1 MRCWRGCLPP
11 QQREDVPL
19 AVADRDHPRARAG
32 PAQLHSLLEPFHP
45 ALALLAPDPL
55 RYRLEHFQARPRPQP
70 VHPQG
75 TPPLR
80 QRQARMHEKSVRR
93 PRSPADRA
101 QPLRALAQPLVVQR
115 RGVLHQQYRRFQGA
129 ALGHGLAV
137 RLQDVVHRH
146 ARARQQPVRRVPV
159 VALGKHRRQVRARTA
174 VPRLAHDKQQRPH
187 ARVKVVRPRELAH
200 APVLAGPPPRQEG
213 TEMHSQ
219 EWNAGPERSCAPT
232 RCMRT
237 GTESS
242 LGRGRFA
249 ALNHRP
255 NERFDLVRPLHTSL
269 LERITLTS
277 RSRRNSR
284 PTAWTRSGSA
294 PTRDPIRSVQGICRR
309 HRSAPAT

>member
-1 MRCWRGCLPP
+1 MISNGNGKRF
-11 QQREDVPL
+11 
-19 AVADRDHPRARAG
+19 A
-32 PAQLHSLLEPFHP
+32 
-45 ALALLAPDPL
+45 
-55 RYRLEHFQARPRPQP
+55 
-70 VHPQG
+70 
-75 TPPLR
+75 T
-80 QRQARMHEKSVRR
+80 
-93 PRSPADRA
+93 
-101 QPLRALAQPLVVQR
+101 
-115 RGVLHQQYRRFQGA
+115 RRFQDFP
-129 ALGHGLAV
+129 HRSSWW
-137 RLQDVVHRH
+137 RL
-146 ARARQQPVRRVPV
+146 RVPEN
-159 VALGKHRRQVRARTA
+159 VAPKI
-174 VPRLAHDKQQRPH
+174 PEILAHPERLSYETPTCTPADGGSR
-187 ARVKVVRPRELAH
+187 
-200 APVLAGPPPRQEG
+200 GGPPRQEG
-213 TEMHSQ
+213 TEVHSQ

-294 PTRDPIRSVQGICRR
+294 PTRDPIRSVQGISRR